1 MKVQVYLKKV
11 RDSGGAA
18 LAQIAMAA
26 AWGILLKCDQT
37 KLAGGHEELSRQW
50 AHLLLKHMKFVQRK
64 ATITKS

>member
-50 AHLLLKHMKFVQRK
+50 AHLLLKHMCFSSKWAIVY
-64 ATITKS
+64 